1 MDNVAFCFIVK
12 DGDKY
17 LEKNLTKIIQFGD
30 LYLDNYRI
38 YYVENDSVDK
48 TNYILENFKKKYK
61 NIYGKHLKLDGK
73 HSTDLCNKFDER
85 NCSNRTRRLAF
96 IRNQVLNQVKEWK
109 ECKYMIMLD
118 LDFIDFDMKELH
130 NMFNIIKNSKN
141 INGVFG
147 MSISD
152 TGCIYDVSPIKPSH
166 KLIEIYLKIKLVKVD
181 SAFSGF
187 GIYKM
192 KHIIDNNVKYNEKTD
207 DIEHIDFNYKIKN
220 LYVYT
225 NFTPIYYSYNGYCI
239 DDVIIVL
246 LYIIIIVF
254 SGYFS
259 KVITIFLAISYVFK
273 FQTDYNERYGHKYL

>member
-17 LEKNLTKIIQFGD
+17 LEKNLMKIIQFGD

-48 TNYILENFKKKYK
+48 TNEILDKFKKKYK

-73 HSTDLCNKFDER
+73 HSTQLCNKLDER

-96 IRNQVLNQVKEWK
+96 IRNQVLNQVNQWN

-147 MSISD
+147 MSVSHKN
-152 TGCIYDVSPIKPSH
+152 CMYDIGAVKPLY

-192 KHIIDNNVKYNEKTD
+192 KYIIDNNVKYNEKTNK
-207 DIEHIDFNYKIKN
+207 IEHIDFNKQISN
-220 LYVYT
+220 LYVYSK
-225 NFTPIYYSYNGYCI
+225 FRPKYYCI
-239 DDVIIVL
+239 NILCIN
-246 LYIIIIVF
+246 YIIIKILFILLIVF
-254 SGYFS
+254 SVYFS
-259 KVITIFLAISYVFK
+259 KVIAIFLVISFVLMSTNKLYS
-273 FQTDYNERYGHKYL
+273 

>member
-17 LEKNLTKIIQFGD
+17 LEKNLMKIIQFGD

-38 YYVENDSVDK
+38 YYAENDSVDK
-48 TNYILENFKKKYK
+48 TKEILDNFKKKYK

-73 HSTDLCNKFDER
+73 HSTELCNKFNER

-96 IRNQVLNQVKEWK
+96 IRNQVLNQAKKWK
-109 ECKYMIMLD
+109 ECNYLFMLD
-118 LDFIDFDMKELH
+118 LDFLDFDINELH
-130 NMFNIIKNSKN
+130 NMFNIIKKSKN
-141 INGVFG
+141 INGIFG
-147 MSISD
+147 MSISHKS
-152 TGCIYDVSPIKPSH
+152 CLYDVSPIKPSH
-166 KLIEIYLKIKLVKVD
+166 KLIEIYLKTKLVKVD

-192 KHIIDNNVKYNEKTD
+192 NHIINNNVKYNEKTD
-207 DIEHIDFNYKIKN
+207 DIEHIDFNKQIKN

-225 NFTPIYYSYNGYCI
+225 NFTPIYYSDNGYCI

-254 SGYFS
+254 SVYFS
-259 KVITIFLAISYVFK
+259 KVIAIFIAISYVFK
-273 FQTDYNERYGHKYL
+273 FQIDYNERYAHKYL

>member
-17 LEKNLTKIIQFGD
+17 LEKNLMKIINFGD

-48 TNYILENFKKKYK
+48 TNEILENFKKKYK
-61 NIYGKHLKLDGK
+61 NFYGKHLKLDGK
-73 HSTDLCNKFDER
+73 HSTELCNKFNER

-96 IRNQVLNQVKEWK
+96 IRNQVLNQAKYWK
-109 ECKYMIMLD
+109 ECKYIFMLD
-118 LDFIDFDMKELH
+118 LDFIDFDMKELY
-130 NMFNIIKNSKN
+130 NMFNIIKNDKD
-141 INGVFG
+141 INGIFG
-147 MSISD
+147 MSISHNS
-152 TGCIYDVSPIKPSH
+152 CVYDISAIKPSH
-166 KLIEIYLKIKLVKVD
+166 KLIEIYFKNNLVKVD

-187 GIYKM
+187 GIYKI
-192 KHIIDNNVKYNEKTD
+192 KYIIDNNVKYNEKTN
-207 DIEHIDFNYKIKN
+207 DIEHTDFNNKIKN

-259 KVITIFLAISYVFK
+259 KVITIFIAISYVFK
-273 FQTDYNERYGHKYL
+273 FQNDYNKRYAHKYL